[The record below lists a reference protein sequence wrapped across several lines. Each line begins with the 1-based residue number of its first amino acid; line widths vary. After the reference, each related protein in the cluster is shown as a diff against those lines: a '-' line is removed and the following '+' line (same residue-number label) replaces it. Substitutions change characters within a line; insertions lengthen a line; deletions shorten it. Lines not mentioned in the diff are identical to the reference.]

1 MTDTHQ
7 VEKEEVEAKAPKP
20 QRIKQV
26 LRRLPISSPPG
37 AVQHTLKDATVIQQT
52 LSKIPAGVLVHETCF
67 VRHGLPYGQWLLD
80 GEAVHLENIKNHL
93 GWIVAHR
100 WGVRRAAC
108 TTPQL
113 GHGHSRTDSGSS
125 SSLC

>member
-7 VEKEEVEAKAPKP
+7 VGKEEVEAKAPKP

-37 AVQHTLKDATVIQQT
+37 ATQHTLKGAIVIQQT

-80 GEAVHLENIKNHL
+80 GEPVQLA
-93 GWIVAHR
+93 
-100 WGVRRAAC
+100 GVQYC
-108 TTPQL
+108 
-113 GHGHSRTDSGSS
+113 D
-125 SSLC
+125 LCHDEFEEGKQE